1 MIPIIIMT
9 PPVRARGPQSWCSIG
24 QLVRDSRVFGRHRLV
39 LGASLRRQLPALL
52 VAVQPAVLH
61 TIFSNMPQIF
71 STNWLTWQRT
81 PVLTGPQSTELQI
94 SQ

>member
-1 MIPIIIMT
+1 MMIMT
-9 PPVRARGPQSWCSIG
+9 PPVRARGPQSWCSIR
-24 QLVRDSRVFGRHRLV
+24 QLVRDSRVFGGHRLV
-39 LGASLRRQLPALL
+39 LGARLRRQLPALL

-71 STNWLTWQRT
+71 STNWCPLTWQRT